1 VTTALLAG
9 LLGLIG
15 TVVGAGLTTL
25 TARQTAD
32 RSHQRAREE
41 LQRQEYRSAVIR
53 FATALGTYR
62 TAEMDRWHARHGG
75 WRDEAAA
82 SADVYR
88 TRTAVWA
95 AFYELDLS
103 TNNRDLVRQAR
114 VTIARAGS
122 IQQPDSQAEMDRR
135 ADLVQEDV
143 TQLITIARTGKSA
156 EPWDLPGPE
165 PDTSSLSECQ
175 LGCPGTGF
183 SLLTCG

>member
-1 VTTALLAG
+1 MTTALIAG
-9 LLGLIG
+9 LLGLVG
-15 TVVGAGLTTL
+15 TVVGGTLTTL

-41 LQRQEYRSAVIR
+41 LQWQEYRSAAIR

-62 TAEMDRWHARHGG
+62 TAEMDRWHARHSG

-103 TNNRDLVRQAR
+103 TDNRDLVQQAR
-114 VTIARAGS
+114 RAIERVGS
-122 IQQPDSQAEMDRR
+122 IQHPDSQEEMDRR
-135 ADLVQEDV
+135 AIEVYGDL
-143 TQLITIARTGKSA
+143 TQLIATARTGEPARQA
-156 EPWDLPGPE
+156 ETTVEPGG
-165 PDTSSLSECQ
+165 D
-175 LGCPGTGF
+175 
-183 SLLTCG
+183 